1 MFEVHIGTHMAVSR
15 GDGSQLT
22 PQLLELLIGVH
33 ESGSIAQAAA
43 RAGLSYRYAW
53 GLLRDGQRLFGTPLV
68 RSSRGR
74 GARLSALGERLV
86 WADRRVAARLSPLLE
101 SLATEIEAELER
113 AISSERSILRM
124 QASHGFG
131 VETLRH
137 FLAREQIP
145 LDLKYRSTREGLGA
159 LVAGGCEL
167 AGFNV
172 PIGALENAALENY
185 RPWLLPERHRVAH
198 LATRRQGLIVERGNP
213 LRIGALPDLCR
224 EGVRFVNRQPGS
236 STRMLFDLLL
246 ARATLAPVDIAGYDS
261 YEYTHPAVAAYVA
274 SGMAHAGFGL
284 ETPARRFGLDFVPMV
299 TERYFLL
306 GDASVLESAVM
317 RGVLAIMRGDAFRQA
332 VNALPG
338 YDASL
343 CGTVQTLPQAFA
355 AIVG

>member
-1 MFEVHIGTHMAVSR
+1 MFEVHIGTRMAVSR
-15 GDGSQLT
+15 GDGSHLT

-43 RAGLSYRYAW
+43 RASLSYRYAW

-74 GARLSALGERLV
+74 GACLSALGERLV

-159 LVAGGCEL
+159 LAAGGCEL

-172 PIGALENAALENY
+172 PIGTLENEALENY
-185 RPWLLPERHRVAH
+185 RPWLLPERQRVVN
-198 LATRRQGLIVERGNP
+198 LATRRQGLIVGRGNP
-213 LRIGALPDLCR
+213 LHIGALADLCR
-224 EGVRFVNRQPGS
+224 DGVRFVNRQPGS

-246 ARATLAPVDIAGYDS
+246 QRAALASADIAGYDS

-306 GDASVLESAVM
+306 GDASVLESPVM
-317 RGVLAIMRGDAFRQA
+317 HSVLAIMRGDAFRQA

-338 YDASL
+338 YDASF
-343 CGTVQTLPQAFA
+343 CGQVQTLPQAFA
-355 AIVG
+355 ILGG